1 MVKKDNEVLVG
12 GYKVTSR
19 FVSKKYKDT
28 NDFQR
33 VVYKYRI
40 TIINVETGESIY
52 FFSYRINTNGEPMD
66 SIDILGSLETFFCRV
81 LSNKGCRSQFDKI
94 STLSTD
100 EIVKLHQYICS
111 MLDEHY
117 GI

>member
-12 GYKVTSR
+12 GYKATSR

-40 TIINVETGESIY
+40 TITNVETGVSIY
-52 FFSYRINTNGEPMD
+52 FF
-66 SIDILGSLETFFCRV
+66 LKV
-81 LSNKGCRSQFDKI
+81 I
-94 STLSTD
+94 SR
-100 EIVKLHQYICS
+100 
-111 MLDEHY
+111 
-117 GI
+117 